1 MKELQYLNKY
11 FFKYA
16 DRVLLGIFFVIISN
30 IFLLFPAQIIRIA
43 FDLVN
48 ENIHSSFLLN
58 GFPIQKDY
66 KSYIG
71 GMTLIFGLL
80 FLGLALVRGLFL
92 FLMRQTLIVVSRLIE
107 YDLKNEIY
115 SHYQVLSLAFYRR
128 ENTGDL
134 MARAT
139 EDVSRVRMYL
149 GPALMYTVNT
159 VVLFIL
165 VIGTM
170 LRVNLE
176 LTFYT
181 ILPLPFLVILI
192 YKVNSIINLKSEEI
206 QTQLSKL
213 SNFVQESFSGIR
225 LIKSYSREDRI
236 EGNFEKESEFYK
248 QKSMG
253 LARVQALF
261 YPSMLL
267 LIGLSTTFAVFIG
280 GIQVHRGFITPG
292 TIAEFILYITQLT
305 MPVTSLGW
313 VTSLVQ
319 RAAASQKRINQF
331 LKTEPEIRSHSDLL
345 VPSTCRIEFR
355 NVSFRYPETGIQ
367 AISNLSVEI
376 NPGEVLAILGKTG
389 SGKTTFANLL
399 ARMYD
404 VNEGG
409 IFINDIDIRNYNLHS
424 LRDSIG
430 FVPQDVFLLSDT
442 LENNI
447 AFGMDQLDRD
457 QVEIA
462 ANNAQIHENILHFP
476 KAYKTMVGERGITL
490 SGGQKQRVS
499 IARALIKPSKIL
511 LFDDCLSAVDTGTEE
526 EILRNLSKIKE
537 GKTLILISHRV
548 STIKNADKILVL
560 DQGKVI
566 ESGDHN
572 SLIEKQGAY
581 YELFEKQTLEIE
593 RV

>member
-462 ANNAQIHENILHFP
+462 AKNAQIHENILHFP